1 VRRCIG
7 ICFRA
12 APGGGR
18 DDADPLGL
26 ERLLSGVQAR
36 LVGWQGGERFPHTL
50 YGIGFKPPVGAA
62 VLQGTNRFLARF
74 PTRIGQLAGA
84 VDWRG
89 RLKQWLTGWAG
100 SRSQR
105 RRRRD
110 YYKLDFAVH
119 FSVDRSLRDNAL
131 ASCLPG
137 EDTGTRLDLM
147 Q

>member
-1 VRRCIG
+1 M
-7 ICFRA
+7 
-12 APGGGR
+12 
-18 DDADPLGL
+18 
-26 ERLLSGVQAR
+26 
-36 LVGWQGGERFPHTL
+36 
-50 YGIGFKPPVGAA
+50 
-62 VLQGTNRFLARF
+62 
-74 PTRIGQLAGA
+74 
-84 VDWRG
+84 
-89 RLKQWLTGWAG
+89 KQWLTGWAG